1 MLNQSFPVPTINR
14 LLKVAD
20 VTTTKAR
27 FRTMTSI
34 YSQWQHFFVD
44 TNNIRLHCVTQG
56 QGELVV
62 LLHGFPE
69 FWYSWRHQ
77 IPALARHYKVVVPD
91 LRGYND
97 SDKPESGYDLDTLTT
112 DIRGLIERLGYV
124 KAHIVGHDCGGAI
137 AWNMAQKFPQ
147 ALDRLAILNAA
158 HPQKYVQEL
167 MGNMDQLRR
176 SWYVLAFQVPG
187 LPEWLIQQNLKDF
200 VKALLQGQAIR
211 KSAFTGEITQI
222 YQAALEKPGALV
234 SALKYYRHLLLPQNW
249 WNWFQKPTPITSRTL
264 ILWGEEDSL
273 LSHKLTE
280 GLDKLIAAPFQL
292 KLIPNCGHCIQQE
305 APQTVNRELLNFL
318 LAK

>member
-1 MLNQSFPVPTINR
+1 
-14 LLKVAD
+14 
-20 VTTTKAR
+20 
-27 FRTMTSI
+27 MTSLN
-34 YSQWQHFFVD
+34 SQWQHSFVD

-56 QGELVV
+56 QGELVL

-97 SDKPESGYDLDTLTT
+97 SDKPDTGYDLDTLTK
-112 DIRGLIERLGYV
+112 DIRGLIEGLGYV

-137 AWNMAQKFPQ
+137 AWNLAQKSPQ
-147 ALDRLAILNAA
+147 AIDRLAILNAA
-158 HPQKYVQEL
+158 HPHKYFQEL
-167 MGNMDQLRR
+167 MGNLDQLRR

-187 LPEWLIQQNLKDF
+187 IPEWLIQQNLKDF

-211 KSAFTGEITQI
+211 KSAFSDEITQI

-234 SALKYYRHLLLPQNW
+234 AALKYYRHLLSPQNW
-249 WNWFQKPTPITSRTL
+249 FNWLQKPTPITAPTL

-280 GLDKLIAAPFQL
+280 GLDKLIAAPFKL
-292 KLIPNCGHCIQQE
+292 KLIPNCGHWLQQE

-318 LAK
+318 RAE